1 MASRDEREW
10 WPRLKARGIIK
21 KLKIT
26 SPADLSIEDI
36 AWNEGA
42 LVLDGGLQGCDARLV
57 HTPGVIPARLRIRI
71 GLSPPGKRRFA
82 IAHELGHLKLAHD
95 PGQPCE
101 CAEKE
106 FLTWYKN
113 QADKEAEANVFAAE
127 LLLPESLFLPRLAKL
142 PPSFEMIETLA
153 GEFQTTLT
161 ATAIRYVQLCEWKCA
176 VVCSSNSRVSWFWP
190 GPDFH
195 YWIKRGA
202 LKTNSYAVD
211 FFDKGPDAAEMRELQ
226 EVPRNAWI
234 EGESM
239 QDLIAEQSRPLTSYG
254 SALTLLWIQD

>member
-1 MASRDEREW
+1 M
-10 WPRLKARGIIK
+10 
-21 KLKIT
+21 
-26 SPADLSIEDI
+26 
-36 AWNEGA
+36 
-42 LVLDGGLQGCDARLV
+42 
-57 HTPGVIPARLRIRI
+57 IPASHVNAPRKNSSLGTRTKRTRRRKQTYLLRSCCYQ
-71 GLSPPGKRRFA
+71 SPSA
-82 IAHELGHLKLAHD
+82 L
-95 PGQPCE
+95 
-101 CAEKE
+101 
-106 FLTWYKN
+106 
-113 QADKEAEANVFAAE
+113 QA
-127 LLLPESLFLPRLAKL
+127 
-142 PPSFEMIETLA
+142 PPSFEKIETLA
-153 GEFQTTLT
+153 GEFQSTLT
-161 ATAIRYVQLCEWKCA
+161 STVIRYVQLCEWKCP
-176 VVCSSNSRVSWFWP
+176 VVCSSNSRVSWLSP